1 MPVSTLSVERAHA
14 AQLGGATYIDV
25 RSGAEFAAGRP
36 AGAINVPLL
45 DNDEDTGQLLPNPDF
60 VRVMRANFPADA
72 PLLVGCQSGGRSS
85 RAAQMLEAFG
95 FTCVTNV
102 PGGYESWKPSGLP
115 TEAATPPSRAYAE
128 LLAVANASE
137 TDGGPGL

>member
-1 MPVSTLSVERAHA
+1 MPVNTLTVTDAHA
-14 AQLGGATYIDV
+14 AQLEGATYIDV
-25 RSGAEFAAGRP
+25 RSSAEFAAGRP

-45 DNDEDTGQLLPNPDF
+45 DNDEDTGHLMPNPDF

-85 RAAQMLEAFG
+85 RAARMLEAFG

-102 PGGYESWKPSGLP
+102 EGGFEAWKPSGLP
-115 TEAATPPSRAYAE
+115 IDTIVAPEHSYE
-128 LLAVANASE
+128 HLLATADAMDE
-137 TDGGPGL
+137 

>member
-1 MPVSTLSVERAHA
+1 MPVKTVAVADAHS
-14 AQLGGATYIDV
+14 AQQAGAIYIDV
-25 RSGAEFAAGRP
+25 RSSAEFAEGRP

-45 DNDEDTGQLLPNPDF
+45 DNDEDTGQLMPNPDF

-85 RAAQMLEAFG
+85 RAAQILEAFG
-95 FTCVTNV
+95 FTCLTNV
-102 PGGYESWKPSGLP
+102 QGGYEGWKPSGLP
-115 TEAATPPSRAYAE
+115 VDTSAGARRPYEE

-137 TDGGPGL
+137 SGT